1 MRWRAATSPSAKSS
15 TGWSRIVRIL
25 RKSIA
30 SGLAG
35 TSYEDRVLG
44 FQSGR
49 FQEMM
54 NAGRLLDGGALNRIV
69 LYVTAMMEVKSSMG
83 VIVAAPTAGACAAL
97 PGAVIGM
104 AEAMG
109 QGEEAMAK
117 AMLAAGLIGVFIA
130 TRWTFAAEVGG
141 CQAEGGSAAGMAAAA
156 LVTLAGGTRDQAI
169 AAASMA
175 FQSMLGLIC
184 DPIANRVEAPCL
196 GKNVMAASNAL
207 SCANMALADFD
218 PLIPLDEVIDA
229 AKAVAERM
237 PREHRC
243 TSLGGLAVTPASLEI
258 ERKLAARK
266 GCGTCA
272 CR

>member
-1 MRWRAATSPSAKSS
+1 
-15 TGWSRIVRIL
+15 
-25 RKSIA
+25 
-30 SGLAG
+30 
-35 TSYEDRVLG
+35 
-44 FQSGR
+44 
-49 FQEMM
+49 
-54 NAGRLLDGGALNRIV
+54 
-69 LYVTAMMEVKSSMG
+69 MG

-109 QGEEAMAK
+109 KSEEDMAK
-117 AMLAAGLIGVFIA
+117 AMLASGIIGVFIA

-141 CQAEGGSAAGMAAAA
+141 CQAEGGAAASMAAGA
-156 LVTLAGGTRDQAI
+156 LVTLAGGSLKQAI
-169 AAASMA
+169 AASSMA

-229 AKAVAERM
+229 AKNVASMM

-243 TSLGGLAVTPASLEI
+243 TSLGGLAITPASLEI
-258 ERKLAARK
+258 ERSLAERK
-266 GCGTCA
+266 VKSCGSGGCSTCH
-272 CR
+272 